1 MSQTVGILNGTL
13 AKIEVGG
20 TVIAH
25 LTSSGISVS
34 HSTRDSSSKDS
45 GGWKDALEGQKSWS
59 ISGEG
64 LFAEDASYGYEDLYD
79 AIAARTKLTVTYS
92 DAVAG
97 DVEYSGSVYVTSL
110 DRTDGMEESVTF
122 SATFEGTGAITKATI
137 T

>member
-1 MSQTVGILNGTL
+1 MAQTVGILNGTL

-25 LTSSGISVS
+25 LTSNGISVS
-34 HSTRDSSSKDS
+34 HSTRDASSKGS
-45 GGWKDALEGQKSWS
+45 GGAKESLEGQTSWS

-64 LFAEDASYGYEDLYD
+64 LFAEDASYGYEDLWD
-79 AIAARTKLTVTYS
+79 AWLARTKLTITYS
-92 DAVAG
+92 DAVA
-97 DVEYSGSVYVTSL
+97 DDIEYSGDAYITSL

-122 SATFEGTGAITKATI
+122 SVSLEGTGVLAKATI